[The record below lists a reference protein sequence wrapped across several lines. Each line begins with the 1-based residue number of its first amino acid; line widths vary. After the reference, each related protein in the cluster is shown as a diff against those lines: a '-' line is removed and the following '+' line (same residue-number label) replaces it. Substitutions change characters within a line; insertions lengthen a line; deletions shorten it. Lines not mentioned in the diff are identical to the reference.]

1 MTVNVLGRRLP
12 ATVTYVVALGTAFL
26 LLALTVGAALW
37 QADAGTDLNALVRET
52 ADRRGHYRVLLQR
65 LTDAE
70 TAQRGYVLT
79 EGEAKYLEPFL
90 GAGADVEREMVA
102 LEADAAANPELR
114 NEIRRLRELVSRKFD
129 ELQLTVDLQGRGRRN
144 EALIIMRTDRGRE
157 LMDEVRAIVDRAET
171 RESAR
176 LLDNLAADDRANAR
190 LRWVIILAGIL
201 IFGIGAL
208 LLVTVRGAMREL
220 RIARDDAQ
228 AAHARVVDEMGA
240 REQAESKVRQM
251 QKMEAIGQITG
262 GVAHDFNNML
272 AVIMSALQLAR
283 RRLDR
288 GEKGAETF
296 IDAAVDGARR
306 AASLTN
312 RLLAFARRQPLSPT
326 VMDVNRV
333 LGDMSDLLRRSLGE
347 QVELETVLAGGLWR
361 VNADRAELEQA
372 ILNICVNARDA
383 MPDGGKLTIESGN
396 AFLDEAY
403 AAANIDVTAGQYVL
417 IAITDSG
424 AGMDGET
431 RTRAF
436 EPFFTTKDIG
446 KGTGLGLSQVHGFL
460 KQSGGHAAI
469 YSEVGHGTTVKLYL
483 PRTHLAETELAAVT
497 PETADVSGDPATII
511 LVVEDEERVRSLS
524 VASLRE
530 LGYTVLHASS
540 GPAALQILEA
550 NPNVALLFTD
560 VVMPEMSGKVL
571 ADEART
577 RNPALRVLYTTGY
590 TQNAIVHNGVL
601 DADAR
606 LLLKPY
612 SLNDLAR
619 KVRAVL
625 KE

>member
-1 MTVNVLGRRLP
+1 
-12 ATVTYVVALGTAFL
+12 
-26 LLALTVGAALW
+26 
-37 QADAGTDLNALVRET
+37 
-52 ADRRGHYRVLLQR
+52 
-65 LTDAE
+65 
-70 TAQRGYVLT
+70 
-79 EGEAKYLEPFL
+79 
-90 GAGADVEREMVA
+90 
-102 LEADAAANPELR
+102 
-114 NEIRRLRELVSRKFD
+114 
-129 ELQLTVDLQGRGRRN
+129 
-144 EALIIMRTDRGRE
+144 
-157 LMDEVRAIVDRAET
+157 
-171 RESAR
+171 
-176 LLDNLAADDRANAR
+176 
-190 LRWVIILAGIL
+190 
-201 IFGIGAL
+201 
-208 LLVTVRGAMREL
+208 
-220 RIARDDAQ
+220 
-228 AAHARVVDEMGA
+228 
-240 REQAESKVRQM
+240 
-251 QKMEAIGQITG
+251 
-262 GVAHDFNNML
+262 
-272 AVIMSALQLAR
+272 
-283 RRLDR
+283 
-288 GEKGAETF
+288 
-296 IDAAVDGARR
+296 
-306 AASLTN
+306 
-312 RLLAFARRQPLSPT
+312 
-326 VMDVNRV
+326 
-333 LGDMSDLLRRSLGE
+333 LGE

-424 AGMDGET
+424 TGMDGET

-483 PRTHLAETELAAVT
+483 PRTHLAETELAAVS
-497 PETADVSGDPATII
+497 PEAADVSGDPATII